1 MHAVARRGNVQ
12 RRLGIISLV
21 LLVAGCRSPQVPAR
35 ELVSAN
41 NATRNNAA
49 SLLYEL
55 MGEEADVS
63 KLLIIKRERDEL
75 HRIIKNISSVASAA
89 HKTLALLAKEDPT
102 LDLKRTN
109 LPSGEKAVREAMSKQ
124 KGGELLK
131 ASGADF
137 EFKLLL
143 TQVESLA
150 YSDHLARVAALNESN
165 PAQSRVFT
173 EIATQMNQL
182 HGEALNLLRA
192 GR

>member
-1 MHAVARRGNVQ
+1 M
-12 RRLGIISLV
+12 
-21 LLVAGCRSPQVPAR
+21 PER
-35 ELVSAN
+35 ELSSTKPAI
-41 NATRNNAA
+41 RNNAA

-55 MGEEADVS
+55 MGEEADLS

-75 HRIIKNISSVASAA
+75 HRVVKNISSSASAA
-89 HKTLALLAKEDPT
+89 HKTFARLAKEDPT
-102 LDLKRTN
+102 LDLKLTD
-109 LPSGEKAVREAMSKQ
+109 LPAGEKAVREAMSKQ
-124 KGGELLK
+124 KGGELLR

-150 YSDHLARVAALNESN
+150 YAEQLAKVAALNESN
-165 PAQSRVFT
+165 PARSRVFT

-192 GR
+192 GRENSPH